1 MIYICLHC
9 LASQA
14 QVASVNVAGFN
25 AAGNN
30 FKTLTIV
37 KRTRQLFS
45 NTVAGRA
52 KKKKSHLAPLL
63 GSKCW
68 ICGENKLAS

>member
-52 KKKKSHLAPLL
+52 KKKNLTSPPSSAANVGFVGKTS
-63 GSKCW
+63 
-68 ICGENKLAS
+68 